1 MPRKPA
7 ERPNPYFTFLRRLRA
22 GGRSNMY
29 GAIPYLTAAF
39 GCDRSEAF
47 RIVCEYID
55 AQAEAD
61 GGPATREPAQA
72 IAARSTPDPHYA
84 SPPAR
89 RKAKRAAPQSRRKA
103 SRRKAA

>member
-39 GCDRSEAF
+39 GCDRNEAF
-47 RIVCEYID
+47 RIVCEWID
-55 AQAEAD
+55 AQAGSDA
-61 GGPATREPAQA
+61 GPATREPAQA
-72 IAARSTPDPHYA
+72 IAARSVPDPGDA

-103 SRRKAA
+103 SCRKAA

>member
-39 GCDRSEAF
+39 GCDRNEAF
-47 RIVCEYID
+47 RIVCEWID
-55 AQAEAD
+55 AQAEPDA
-61 GGPATREPAQA
+61 GPATREPAQA
-72 IAARSTPDPHYA
+72 IAARPTPDPDAA

-89 RKAKRAAPQSRRKA
+89 RKANSPAPRSRRKA